1 MVTNVMRPL
10 DGVRIALA
18 CADFRMLGDCAA
30 QVREWGALVLTRTV
44 LNHLDEIAEA
54 CAVVVVFADGFE
66 DDGLRACL
74 DGLERWQEGPTLLVV
89 TDRSPP
95 PWNPKLERGRPAVV
109 VARSEWTTRLLGL
122 TGPPTDP
129 ELPFTD

>member
-1 MVTNVMRPL
+1 VANPL
-10 DGVRIALA
+10 DGVRIALV
-18 CADFRMLGDCAA
+18 CADFRVLEDCAV
-30 QVREWGALVLTRTV
+30 QVRQWGALVYTRTV
-44 LNHLDEIAEA
+44 LNQLDDVAEA
-54 CAVVVVFADGFE
+54 CAVVVVFADGFA
-66 DDGLRACL
+66 DAGLRACL

-95 PWNPKLERGRPAVV
+95 VWNPSLERDRPAVV

-122 TGPPTDP
+122 TGPPTEP

>member
-1 MVTNVMRPL
+1 MSNVGRPL

-18 CADFRMLGDCAA
+18 CADFRVLDDYAA
-30 QVREWGALVLTRTV
+30 QVREWGALVYTRTV
-44 LNHLDEIAEA
+44 LNQLDDVAQA
-54 CAVVVVFADGFE
+54 CAVVVVFADGF
-66 DDGLRACL
+66 DDEGMRAHV

-95 PWNPKLERGRPAVV
+95 VWSPGLERDRPAVV
-109 VARSEWTTRLLGL
+109 VAPAEWTARLLGL
-122 TGPPTDP
+122 TGPPTEP